1 MKGKIRN
8 PKSEIRNQKGAVRA
22 CDLIRISRPPRAF
35 VLIEVMLGVMIF
47 AIGVL
52 ALGRCVGNCVS
63 AESTRQETERAR
75 LALEN
80 RMAEIEAG
88 EIPIDKPLSGK
99 IGDDFPGLTFKQAR
113 QPVDAKDEKNH
124 AILGLYEVDLEVDW
138 TSANEPESKS
148 LSFYVLRSQ

>member
-1 MKGKIRN
+1 MKRKKIF
-8 PKSEIRNQKGAVRA
+8 
-22 CDLIRISRPPRAF
+22 DSRSLRRGF
-35 VLIEVMLGVMIF
+35 VLVEVMFGVAIFALGV
-47 AIGVL
+47 
-52 ALGRCVGNCVS
+52 LGLGKCVANCMT
-63 AESTRQETERAR
+63 AESAREEAETAR